1 MVQESKLTIVKD
13 EDTTTGDYDAE
24 AQEAIQL
31 DLEKGDSEYDVD
43 SDVYARTST
52 TTMTFLVAAREKEK
66 AMAIVRRGEEDGAA
80 GVGSGRHANSSNIVA
95 TTHSDD
101 SVTLGTATLA
111 EATRR
116 PPPLTRRQNQGLPP
130 GAHAIQP
137 FRRTSGV
144 SPDNTNDED
153 EESHIEGSGRRGNNS
168 NNRDDVAPTLI
179 TTARVVSETEELD
192 AQALREQLY
201 QLQAENR
208 NVLAATLVTV
218 EQIEQQHDANAKKTR
233 QIPLRRT
240 LAIAGFSLAA
250 VVGAIIAVV
259 LVVLPRLNGP
269 ETALAQAANDTT
281 ATAIAE
287 TPPLPTTTL
296 LQPTLQTIRER
307 GFIRCRAETWQ
318 RDQGSG
324 LSLDLVRT
332 PSPLC
337 SNGS

>member
-24 AQEAIQL
+24 AQKAIQL

-137 FRRTSGV
+137 FHRTSGV

-192 AQALREQLY
+192 AQALRVSST
-201 QLQAENR
+201 NC
-208 NVLAATLVTV
+208 N
-218 EQIEQQHDANAKKTR
+218 
-233 QIPLRRT
+233 
-240 LAIAGFSLAA
+240 
-250 VVGAIIAVV
+250 
-259 LVVLPRLNGP
+259 
-269 ETALAQAANDTT
+269 
-281 ATAIAE
+281 
-287 TPPLPTTTL
+287 
-296 LQPTLQTIRER
+296 
-307 GFIRCRAETWQ
+307 Q
-318 RDQGSG
+318 RIGTS
-324 LSLDLVRT
+324 
-332 PSPLC
+332 
-337 SNGS
+337 